1 MILIGGYLGDESLL
15 LTDRCGSRSATKPPV
30 MLLVFSMTF
39 APTRERIS
47 LCPPDVAGDEILGLA
62 VGTKDD
68 VDNDLVEGSNFFA
81 VVLFLNLSR
90 SGSLGSAK
98 KNVIRFMMLVIYK
111 VSNHR
116 GCDSIS
122 YHQSKAFKSQNF
134 SFSISTASP
143 ESRFRFSRIS
153 WVKNVTNLTYRKGT

>member
-1 MILIGGYLGDESLL
+1 
-15 LTDRCGSRSATKPPV
+15 
-30 MLLVFSMTF
+30 MTF

-47 LCPPDVAGDEILGLA
+47 LCPPDVNGDEILGLA

-98 KNVIRFMMLVIYK
+98 KKY
-111 VSNHR
+111 
-116 GCDSIS
+116 D
-122 YHQSKAFKSQNF
+122 
-134 SFSISTASP
+134 
-143 ESRFRFSRIS
+143 
-153 WVKNVTNLTYRKGT
+153 

>member
-98 KNVIRFMMLVIYK
+98 KKY
-111 VSNHR
+111 
-116 GCDSIS
+116 D
-122 YHQSKAFKSQNF
+122 
-134 SFSISTASP
+134 
-143 ESRFRFSRIS
+143 
-153 WVKNVTNLTYRKGT
+153 

>member
-98 KNVIRFMMLVIYK
+98 KNMIRFMMLVIYK

-116 GCDSIS
+116 GCDFIS
-122 YHQSKAFKSQNF
+122 YYQSKAFKSGLPNQNF

-143 ESRFRFSRIS
+143 ESRFRFSRI
-153 WVKNVTNLTYRKGT
+153 

>member
-98 KNVIRFMMLVIYK
+98 KKNMIRFMMLVIYK

-116 GCDSIS
+116 GCYFIS

-134 SFSISTASP
+134 SFSQVRNPDSDFPGFGGLKT
-143 ESRFRFSRIS
+143 
-153 WVKNVTNLTYRKGT
+153 